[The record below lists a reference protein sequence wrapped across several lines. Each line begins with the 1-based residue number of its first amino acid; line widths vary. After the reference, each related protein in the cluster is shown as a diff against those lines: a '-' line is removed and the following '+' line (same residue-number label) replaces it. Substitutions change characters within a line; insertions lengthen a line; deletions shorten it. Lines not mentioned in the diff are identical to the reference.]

1 MKIPNFKELT
11 FEESKHIYRLNGI
24 VLPSVTAL
32 MKPISDTV
40 YGSIDKDILDR
51 AARKG
56 TSVHSAIETYNNF
69 GIVDIDTENK
79 PYFEGYLKFAEEHS
93 VSAYGSEIRLYHKE
107 LLYAGTAD
115 MIADVD
121 GKLTLIDFK
130 TSYSVYDMLCR
141 VQLEA
146 YNRALKSHSID
157 FEIEQKAIVHLKKN
171 GEYALRLFN
180 VNDTECWRV
189 FTALIT
195 IDNYKKKF
203 GK

>member
-1 MKIPNFKELT
+1 
-11 FEESKHIYRLNGI
+11 
-24 VLPSVTAL
+24 
-32 MKPISDTV
+32 
-40 YGSIDKDILDR
+40 
-51 AARKG
+51 
-56 TSVHSAIETYNNF
+56 
-69 GIVDIDTENK
+69 
-79 PYFEGYLKFAEEHS
+79 
-93 VSAYGSEIRLYHKE
+93 
-107 LLYAGTAD
+107 